1 MGNGKVL
8 IFVLMVMA
16 VGGRMS
22 LKNSNHFVPKFTTD
36 RKERLLGL
44 GTVPDLRVLGTGL
57 LGLLLP
63 K

>member
-1 MGNGKVL
+1 
-8 IFVLMVMA
+8 MVMA